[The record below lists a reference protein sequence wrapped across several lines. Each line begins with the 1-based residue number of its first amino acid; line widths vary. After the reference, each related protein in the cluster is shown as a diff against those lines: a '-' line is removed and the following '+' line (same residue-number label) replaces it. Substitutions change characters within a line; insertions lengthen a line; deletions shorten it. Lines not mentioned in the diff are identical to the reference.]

1 MGRLTQLQVLGALLI
16 VTGLS
21 APSAR
26 AQGAPDSDEARA
38 KELYQNGAIL
48 FEEGRYSDAIIA
60 WKEAYRLSQRPQL
73 LFNIANAAERGGQL
87 QEAYDAL
94 VLYRSSAPEDER
106 DSLDRRIRAVQQR
119 MEESGTPATPPPPPP
134 IVQTQTDPDVSKG
147 RSLALPLALYGVGAA
162 GLGVGTVSGL
172 RALAARRDADLLC
185 VDAGLC
191 PDEAEPLLRAD
202 RNASLLA
209 DIGFGVGAAGVVGGT
224 LSLLLGGGHSTAVGI
239 SPSFGAGGGWSMRWT
254 GSF

>member
-1 MGRLTQLQVLGALLI
+1 M
-16 VTGLS
+16 GLS
-21 APSAR
+21 GPPAW
-26 AQGAPDSDEARA
+26 AQDSDEARA

-73 LFNIANAAERGGQL
+73 LFNIANAAERSGQL
-87 QEAYDAL
+87 QEAFDAL
-94 VLYRSSAPEDER
+94 NLYRQSAPEDER
-106 DSLDRRIRAVQQR
+106 DALERRMRALAQR
-119 MEESGTPATPPPPPP
+119 INEASGPPTAPAIVAPSTQTPPPSE
-134 IVQTQTDPDVSKG
+134 DSGG
-147 RSLALPLALYGVGAA
+147 RSLALPLALYGVGAV
-162 GLGVGTVSGL
+162 GVGVGTFSGL
-172 RALAARRDADLLC
+172 RALAARRDAATLC
-185 VDAGLC
+185 TEDGIC

-224 LSLLLGGGHSTAVGI
+224 LSLLLGGQPTAVGLH
-239 SPSFGAGGGWSMRWT
+239 PTWGVGPGWAMTWT